1 MDGESDWS
9 SILGN
14 FLPKTQ
20 ARRTVDAEPQG
31 QARAGKNPWRQAPM
45 GRESTHLSK
54 RAGVLRGREGCAGA
68 REWARESTHLSKR
81 AWCAERERGLCWG
94 LGGLGCWGM
103 GGPSDTH
110 CSSCSSRSPYC
121 SRKYSARSSSS
132 MMPRLMAVVS

>member
-1 MDGESDWS
+1 MAGETGRARYAVKTATVETGTRGEGKHS
-9 SILGN
+9 SEQKG
-14 FLPKTQ
+14 
-20 ARRTVDAEPQG
+20 
-31 QARAGKNPWRQAPM
+31 
-45 GRESTHLSK
+45 
-54 RAGVLRGREGCAGA
+54 
-68 REWARESTHLSKR
+68 
-81 AWCAERERGLCWG
+81 WCAERERGLCWG